1 MLPRL
6 LITGGSGLLAKSWTY
21 ARRNKNTIYL
31 AEHKT
36 PCTLDGSSSLKFNLD
51 SVDKIVSLLKEHAID
66 ICVHTAGL
74 TSVELCQKD
83 PILARF
89 ANITLAENIALACA
103 KLEIPLISISTDH
116 LFSGKQS
123 LANEDSIADPMN
135 IYGISKAGGEAA
147 TLAAYPSA
155 LIVRTNF
162 YGWGYSY
169 RPSFSDFIFNKL
181 NSGQSVGLFTD
192 IFYTPIIATRLANI
206 CHDLIDMGASGIF
219 NVVGSERLTKHDF
232 GIKLASVFGL
242 DSELIEPIKFNQM
255 SNLIDRPRDMSLSNA
270 KLRNMIKYQIP
281 SLEEQLLELQIQHL
295 DNFFNS

>member
-21 ARRNKNTIYL
+21 ARQNKNAIYL

-36 PCTLDGSSSLKFNLD
+36 PCTLHGSSSLKFSLD
-51 SVDKIVSLLKEHAID
+51 SVDKIVYSLKEHAID

-74 TSVELCQKD
+74 TSVELCEKD
-83 PILARF
+83 PVLARF
-89 ANITLAENIALACA
+89 ANTTLAENIALACA

-116 LFSGKQS
+116 LFSGRQS

-135 IYGISKAGGEAA
+135 VYGSSKAWGETA

-192 IFYTPIIATRLANI
+192 IFYTPIIATTLANI
-206 CHDLIDMGASGIF
+206 CHDLIDMGASGIV

-232 GIKLASVFGL
+232 GIKLAFVFGL

-255 SNLIDRPRDMSLSNA
+255 SNLIDRPRDMSLSNS
-270 KLRNMIKYQIP
+270 KLLNIIKYRIP
-281 SLEEQLLELQIQHL
+281 SLEEQLLELKIQHR
-295 DNFFNS
+295 DKFFNS

>member
-36 PCTLDGSSSLKFNLD
+36 PCTLQGATSIKLRFD
-51 SVDKIVSLLKEHAID
+51 SVDKIVSSLKEYAID

-74 TSVELCQKD
+74 TSVELCEKD

-89 ANITLAENIALACA
+89 ANTALAENIALACA
-103 KLEIPLISISTDH
+103 RLEIPLISISTDH

-123 LANEDSIADPMN
+123 LANEESIVDPMN
-135 IYGISKAGGEAA
+135 VYGTSKAQGETS

-181 NSGQSVGLFTD
+181 NSGQSAGLFTD
-192 IFYTPIIATRLANI
+192 IFYTPIIATTLANI
-206 CHDLIDMGASGIF
+206 CHDLIDMGASGII
-219 NVVGSERLTKHDF
+219 NVVGSERITKFDF
-232 GIKLASVFGL
+232 GVKLASVFGL
-242 DSELIEPIKFNQM
+242 DSQLIKPIKFNQM
-255 SNLIDRPRDMSLSNA
+255 SQLIDRPRDMSLSNL
-270 KLRNMIKYQIP
+270 KLLNMIKYP
-281 SLEEQLLELQIQHL
+281 VPCLEMQLLELQMQHR
-295 DNFFNS
+295 DKFFNP